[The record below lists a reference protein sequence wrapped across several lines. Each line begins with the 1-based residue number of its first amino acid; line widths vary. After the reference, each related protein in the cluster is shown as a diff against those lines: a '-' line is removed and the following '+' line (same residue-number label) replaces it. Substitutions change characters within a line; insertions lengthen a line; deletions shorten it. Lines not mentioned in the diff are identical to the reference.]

1 MRRGSPRSGEPRYRP
16 GERDSTSASDERFT
30 REERAQPAL
39 GVSPWRKQEIEREQL
54 LPARRTASPE
64 ASPTTAARRA
74 AEAAPVAAL
83 AVVEPRPF
91 GALPL
96 LEAVA
101 VFVHGTHREVDAA
114 LTVDLGDLHRD
125 LVTDLHDVLDAVHAI
140 VRDLRDA
147 HQPLLPGK
155 VLDERADRHDP
166 RDLALVDLAD
176 LGLLRE
182 ALDHRLRLLAA
193 LGLGT
198 GDPHRAV
205 VLELD
210 RGAGL
215 ALDRADHLATGADD
229 FADLVGMDLDRLDAR
244 RPERQLR
251 SWRADDVLHR
261 LQDEQAR
268 FASLRERLPH
278 DRERDPLDL
287 DVHLQRR
294 DALGGAADLEV
305 HVAVVVLE
313 ALDVGEDRVPVA
325 RGHQAHRDA
334 RDHLLDRHARIHE
347 RERRTAGRCHRRRA
361 VRLERLADDA
371 DRVRELVLRR
381 KDRQQRA
388 LDERAVTDLTT
399 TGATHHAHFTD
410 RIRRE
415 VVVMHEA
422 LGVDRRERVDDLLV
436 TGRPECRD

>member
-16 GERDSTSASDERFT
+16 GERDSTSASDKRFT

-39 GVSPWRKQEIEREQL
+39 SVSPWRSQEIEREQR

-140 VRDLRDA
+140 IRELRDA

-166 RDLALVDLAD
+166 RDLALVD
-176 LGLLRE
+176 
-182 ALDHRLRLLAA
+182 LAA

-268 FASLRERLPH
+268 FASLRERFPH

-325 RGHQAHRDA
+325 RGHQA
-334 RDHLLDRHARIHE
+334 
-347 RERRTAGRCHRRRA
+347 
-361 VRLERLADDA
+361 
-371 DRVRELVLRR
+371 
-381 KDRQQRA
+381 
-388 LDERAVTDLTT
+388 
-399 TGATHHAHFTD
+399 
-410 RIRRE
+410 
-415 VVVMHEA
+415 
-422 LGVDRRERVDDLLV
+422 
-436 TGRPECRD
+436 